1 MGRLQ
6 NAVQQLKSK
15 NQPILD
21 NTDRALGLLSLNEAV
36 TTAATHAEMAI
47 CVAYNENQGSEKP
60 LEDAGIS
67 VANWKKVDETVVETG
82 KKIAKELGILTVC
95 T

>member
-47 CVAYNENQGSEKP
+47 CVAYNENQG
-60 LEDAGIS
+60 
-67 VANWKKVDETVVETG
+67 
-82 KKIAKELGILTVC
+82 C
-95 T
+95 

>member
-21 NTDRALGLLSLNEAV
+21 NADRSLGLLSLNEAKATASTLFEGV
-36 TTAATHAEMAI
+36 IADCANASTNKTTF
-47 CVAYNENQGSEKP
+47 Q
-60 LEDAGIS
+60 
-67 VANWKKVDETVVETG
+67 
-82 KKIAKELGILTVC
+82 KEILKQ
-95 T
+95 

>member
-21 NTDRALGLLSLNEAV
+21 NTDRASRITSFE
-36 TTAATHAEMAI
+36 
-47 CVAYNENQGSEKP
+47 
-60 LEDAGIS
+60 
-67 VANWKKVDETVVETG
+67 
-82 KKIAKELGILTVC
+82 
-95 T
+95 

>member
-21 NTDRALGLLSLNEAV
+21 NTDRAFRITSFDEAV
-36 TTAATHAEMAI
+36 TTELLNAEMAI
-47 CVAYNENQGSEKP
+47 CVAYNENKGSK
-60 LEDAGIS
+60 
-67 VANWKKVDETVVETG
+67 NH
-82 KKIAKELGILTVC
+82 
-95 T
+95 